1 MNPLAITRLAANLMI
16 TAFGVGLLCVYAFTQ
31 AITAE
36 LVVWLGGLAVL
47 GGVVQ
52 FLVSVIYPRSIRPT
66 WDEMAVASHR
76 GAYQFGY
83 WCAVVAF
90 WVFFFL
96 TQYSTINLEGALLAL
111 GVLLICAPSAWMAVA
126 ALRK

>member
-1 MNPLAITRLAANLMI
+1 MNPLAIARLATNIMV
-16 TAFGVGLLCVYAFTQ
+16 TAFGLALLSVYAFTQ
-31 AITAE
+31 DLTAE
-36 LVVWLGGLAVL
+36 LVVWLGGVAVL

-52 FLVSVIYPRSIRPT
+52 FVVSAIYPRSIRPT

-90 WVFFFL
+90 WLFFFL
-96 TQYSTINLEGALLAL
+96 TQYSTMNLEGALLAL

>member
-1 MNPLAITRLAANLMI
+1 MNPLAIARLATNIMVL
-16 TAFGVGLLCVYAFTQ
+16 AFGLALLSVYAFTQ
-31 AITAE
+31 DLTAE
-36 LVVWLGGLAVL
+36 LVVWLGGVAVL

-52 FLVSVIYPRSIRPT
+52 FVVSAIYPRSIRPT

-90 WVFFFL
+90 WLFFFL
-96 TQYSTINLEGALLAL
+96 TQYSTMNLEGALLAL

>member
-1 MNPLAITRLAANLMI
+1 MSPLAIARLATNIMV
-16 TAFGVGLLCVYAFTQ
+16 TAFGLALLSVYAFTQ
-31 AITAE
+31 DLTAE
-36 LVVWLGGLAVL
+36 LVVWLGGVAVL

-52 FLVSVIYPRSIRPT
+52 FVVSAIYPRSIRPT

-90 WVFFFL
+90 WLFFFL
-96 TQYSTINLEGALLAL
+96 TQYSTMNLEGALLAL